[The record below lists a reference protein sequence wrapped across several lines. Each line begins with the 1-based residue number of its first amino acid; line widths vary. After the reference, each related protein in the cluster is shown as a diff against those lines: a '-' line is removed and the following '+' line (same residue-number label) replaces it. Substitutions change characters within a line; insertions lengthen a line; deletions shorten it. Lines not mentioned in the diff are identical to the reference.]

1 MENKELEELIDTCN
15 IEDLKKRFF
24 KDFGCINFK
33 SDEFFHELNLARAFH
48 EWDMK
53 INPKDHKISKYYR
66 YRCYHV
72 IECSCGFSEACD
84 SSD

>member
-1 MENKELEELIDTCN
+1 MLSNELSELLDTN
-15 IEDLKKRFF
+15 NTEDLKQRFF

-33 SDEFFHELNLARAFH
+33 SDEFMHELELAREYH

-53 INPKDHKISKYYR
+53 INPKDHKISKYDR
-66 YRCYHV
+66 FRCYHI
-72 IECSCGFSEACD
+72 IECTCGFSEACD